1 MNFLDVMTIISD
13 LSWIPVAI
21 AIVFVL
27 VIVSVCVIDCR
38 ERKAKQQE
46 EVEEELIS
54 EQATL
59 GDGPIINV
67 LCIDAETSEHYRLLV
82 ALKHVKSLVEE
93 PETGKVFLMFKTST
107 IEDGRFVPKH
117 VLCAESYEEVEEKI
131 KAAKKE
137 WKHEETL

>member
-1 MNFLDVMTIISD
+1 MNFLDVIGKIAD
-13 LSWIPVAI
+13 FAWIVI
-21 AIVFVL
+21 AIGFVFV
-27 VIVSVCVIDCR
+27 IVFACVIEYR

-46 EVEEELIS
+46 EVEEEFIS
-54 EQATL
+54 DQASL

-82 ALKHVKSLVEE
+82 ALKHVKGLVEE
-93 PETGKVFLMFKTST
+93 PETGEVFLMFKTST
-107 IEDGRFVPKH
+107 IEDGRYVPKH